1 MKQRVIK
8 VDDDNNVSLSQEKD
22 AQGAITYYGNLIW
35 PFIDSYWIASVVL
48 FNLKPNGLGYHSVL
62 QRMQWLCETLVNEGK
77 LSCQESCSSDTLK
90 TAVSA
95 LQAMKVIAL
104 ENYGQNIKLTDK

>member
-1 MKQRVIK
+1 
-8 VDDDNNVSLSQEKD
+8 
-22 AQGAITYYGNLIW
+22 LIW

-77 LSCQESCSSDTLK
+77 LGSQESCSSDTLK

-104 ENYGQNIKLTDK
+104 ENYGQNIKLTDS